1 MNDPLEL
8 SLNLVKEILAKHD
21 VGCIFELDAPRRI
34 HERLM
39 AEGFRTARDIVV
51 KDAWCHPKF
60 RECFVLSEI
69 YCPHE
74 GIDRR
79 AEYGM
84 IG

>member
-1 MNDPLEL
+1 VNDAVEL
-8 SLNLVKEILAKHD
+8 TVDFIKLVLAKHD
-21 VGCIFELDAPRRI
+21 VGCVFELDAPHRI
-34 HERLM
+34 HDRLV
-39 AEGFRTARDIVV
+39 AAGFHTVRDVFGAYC
-51 KDAWCHPKF
+51 DQLLFHQ
-60 RECFVLSEI
+60 CFVLSEI

>member
-1 MNDPLEL
+1 MNDAFEL
-8 SLNLVKEILAKHD
+8 TVDFIKLVLAKHD
-21 VGCIFELDAPRRI
+21 VGCIFELDAPDRI
-34 HERLM
+34 RDRLV
-39 AEGFRTARDIVV
+39 AAGFHTTRDVFGPYC
-51 KDAWCHPKF
+51 DLPKF
-60 RECFVLSEI
+60 HQCFVLSEI

>member
-1 MNDPLEL
+1 VSNSIEL
-8 SLNLVKEILAKHD
+8 SLNLVKEILVMHD
-21 VGCIFELDAPRRI
+21 VGCVFELDAPRRI

-39 AEGFRTARDIVV
+39 AEGFRTAHDVFGSEC
-51 KDAWCHPKF
+51 DWSKF
-60 RECFVLSEI
+60 HQCFVLSEI

-84 IG
+84 LG

>member
-1 MNDPLEL
+1 MNDSVEL
-8 SLNLVKEILAKHD
+8 TADFIKEILVKHD

-34 HERLM
+34 HERLV
-39 AEGFRTARDIVV
+39 AEGFHTAHDVFSPYC
-51 KDAWCHPKF
+51 DLPKF
-60 RECFVLSEI
+60 RQCFVLSEI

-79 AEYGM
+79 REYGM